1 MKNMIVN
8 HYGFSRIPFGK
19 DIASADLFR
28 SKSFEEAMGML
39 QLGIIDEDILLLTGP
54 IGCGKSAVLRACSE
68 ILDTN
73 QYHLIYVRGHSMSA
87 GELYKMILRGLKIE
101 PPHSIG
107 KAKPLFFSTIGEL
120 SKKPIIIIDDAQD
133 VSQDALLCIKAMVNF
148 NQDSKNMITFILAG
162 QPELRN
168 ILGYAQFHSL
178 RGRIRLSSHLTG
190 MDIEETCQYID
201 HSLSVVH
208 CKEKIFSDSAK
219 IEIFKKTG
227 GIARHVNLLCYK
239 AIVSGVI
246 EDRKIIDTQNIPF
259 DVLQ

>member
-1 MKNMIVN
+1 MKNTIMN

-19 DIASADLFR
+19 DIESADLFR
-28 SKSFEEAMGML
+28 SKSFDEAMGML

-54 IGCGKSAVLRACSE
+54 VGCGKSSVLRSCSE
-68 ILDTN
+68 MLDAN
-73 QYHLIYVRGHSMSA
+73 QYHLIYLRGNSMSA

-101 PPHSIG
+101 PPHSSG
-107 KAKPLFFSTIGEL
+107 KAKPLFFSTIAEL
-120 SKKPIIIIDDAQD
+120 SKKPIVVIDDAQD
-133 VSQDALLCIKAMVNF
+133 VSQDALLSIKAMVNF

-168 ILGYAQFHSL
+168 ILGYAHFHSL
-178 RGRIRLSSHLTG
+178 RGRIRLSSQLTG

-201 HSLSVVH
+201 HSLSVAH

-219 IEIFKKTG
+219 IEIFKRTG

-239 AIVSGVI
+239 AIVSGVV
-246 EDRKIIDTQNIPF
+246 DGRKVIDTQNIPL
-259 DVLQ
+259 DGL

>member
-1 MKNMIVN
+1 MKNTIMN

-19 DIASADLFR
+19 DIESADLFR
-28 SKSFEEAMGML
+28 SKSFDEAMAML

-54 IGCGKSAVLRACSE
+54 IGCGKSSVLRSCSE
-68 ILDTN
+68 MLDAN
-73 QYHLIYVRGHSMSA
+73 QYHLIYLRGNSMSA

-101 PPHSIG
+101 PPHSGG
-107 KAKPLFFSTIGEL
+107 KAKPLFFSTIAEL
-120 SKKPIIIIDDAQD
+120 SKKPIVVIDDAQD
-133 VSQDALLCIKAMVNF
+133 VSQDALLSIKAMVNF

-168 ILGYAQFHSL
+168 ILGYAHFHSL
-178 RGRIRLSSHLTG
+178 RGRIRLSSQLTG

-201 HSLSVVH
+201 HSLSVAH

-219 IEIFKKTG
+219 IEIFKRTG

-239 AIVSGVI
+239 AIVSGVV
-246 EDRKIIDTQNIPF
+246 DGRKVIDTQNIPL
-259 DVLQ
+259 DGL